1 MFENIL
7 TNPIIVVILTILV
20 CFIISTL
27 LPGIERKYIHA
38 RIQQRIGPILI
49 APGIMAPLKF
59 IFKENVEVSSPV
71 PGLYKALPII
81 CFIVVLCVLI
91 ALTPQAYQ
99 IPALASLVAIVGFL
113 KVEEICY
120 VLMGALSKSVMSVRM
135 PFPDKI
141 KGAVHNNSNLS
152 FIEDISARRHNNS
165 NLSFIEDISARRSLR
180 MITYGSFPLYLAL
193 FAPIVA
199 ARSIFLQ
206 DIVAYQQV
214 HGPFL
219 FTVSGAIAAFV
230 FFIGYMIILN
240 EYPFSIIKAKSD
252 VIEGPYMEYAAKYR
266 AVVYLT
272 RGFFMFVLGCVFS
285 VLFIGVPPTI
295 MSVGFLINIL
305 VALIFVF
312 MMGIFSAFA
321 PVFTNRQLL
330 PTILCTT
337 LLGILAIGL
346 GLL

>member
-1 MFENIL
+1 MFGN
-7 TNPIIVVILTILV
+7 TVIYSVLAVIATVLV

-38 RIQQRIGPILI
+38 RIQQRIGPLVIS
-49 APGIMAPLKF
+49 PGIMAPLKF
-59 IFKENVEVSSPV
+59 MFKENIEVSSPV
-71 PGLYKALPII
+71 PRLYKILPII
-81 CFIVVLCVLI
+81 CFIVVLCLLI
-91 ALTPQAYQ
+91 ALTPQAFA
-99 IPALASLVAIVGFL
+99 IPALSSLVAIVGLL

-135 PFPDKI
+135 PFPDLV
-141 KGAVHNNSNLS
+141 KGGAHLNATRS
-152 FIEDISARRHNNS
+152 FVEDISS
-165 NLSFIEDISARRSLR
+165 RRSLR

-193 FAPIVA
+193 FAPVTQ
-199 ARSIFLQ
+199 ARSIFLS
-206 DIVAYQQV
+206 DIVAYQQLN
-214 HGPFL
+214 GPFL
-219 FTVSGAIAAFV
+219 FTVSGAIAAIV

-266 AVVYLT
+266 AIVVLT
-272 RGFFMFVLGCVFS
+272 RGFFMLVLGVLFS
-285 VLFIGVPPTI
+285 VLFIGIPPTI
-295 MSVGFLINIL
+295 TSWGILINI
-305 VALIFVF
+305 VISLIFVF
-312 MMGIFSAFA
+312 MMGILSAFS

-337 LLGILAIGL
+337 LLGILAIVL

>member
-7 TNPIIVVILTILV
+7 NNPIIAVILTVLV
-20 CFIISTL
+20 CFVISTL

-38 RIQQRIGPILI
+38 RIQQRIGPLVT
-49 APGIMAPLKF
+49 APGIMAPIKF
-59 IFKENVEVSSPV
+59 MFKENIEVSSPV
-71 PGLYKALPII
+71 PGLYKSLPII

-91 ALTPQAYQ
+91 ALTPEAYKF
-99 IPALASLVAIVGFL
+99 PALASLVAVVGFL

-120 VLMGALSKSVMSVRM
+120 VLMGALSKSVMSVNM
-135 PFPDKI
+135 PFPDRI
-141 KGAVHNNSNLS
+141 SGAVHNN
-152 FIEDISARRHNNS
+152 A

-193 FAPIVA
+193 FAPVTA

-206 DIVAYQQV
+206 DIVAYQQA

-219 FTVSGAIAAFV
+219 FTVSGGIAAIV

-266 AVVYLT
+266 AVVVIT
-272 RGFFMFVLGCVFS
+272 RGFFMFVLGAVFS

-295 MSVGFLINIL
+295 MSWGILVNIA

-312 MMGIFSAFA
+312 MMGIFSAFS

-330 PTILCTT
+330 PTILGTT
-337 LLGILAIGL
+337 LLGILAVVL

>member
-1 MFENIL
+1 MFENTLVYSIL
-7 TNPIIVVILTILV
+7 AVIGTVLV
-20 CFIISTL
+20 CFLISTL

-38 RIQQRIGPILI
+38 RIQQRIGPVVL
-49 APGIMAPLKF
+49 APGVMAPIKF
-59 IFKENVEVSSPV
+59 MFKENVEISSPV

-81 CFIVVLCVLI
+81 CFIVVLCVLVS
-91 ALTPQAYQ
+91 LTPQAYQ
-99 IPALASLVAIVGFL
+99 FPALASLVAVVGFL

-141 KGAVHNNSNLS
+141 KGATHLNSNRS
-152 FIEDISARRHNNS
+152 FIEDISAK
-165 NLSFIEDISARRSLR
+165 RSLR

-193 FAPIVA
+193 FAPVTA
-199 ARSIFLQ
+199 VGSIFLS
-206 DIVAYQQV
+206 DIAAYQQAN
-214 HGPFL
+214 GPFL
-219 FTVSGAIAAFV
+219 FTVSGALAAIV

-266 AVVYLT
+266 AIVYLT
-272 RGFFMFVLGCVFS
+272 RGFFMFVLGAIFS

-295 MSVGFLINIL
+295 LSWGILVNIA

-312 MMGIFSAFA
+312 MMGIFSAFS

-330 PTILCTT
+330 PTILGST
-337 LLGILAIGL
+337 LLGILAIVL

>member
-1 MFENIL
+1 MFESTAINSVLAVVL
-7 TNPIIVVILTILV
+7 TVIV

-38 RIQQRIGPILI
+38 RIQQRIGPIVI

-59 IFKENVEVSSPV
+59 MFKENVEISSPV
-71 PGLYKALPII
+71 PKLYKILPII

-91 ALTPQAYQ
+91 TLTPQAYK
-99 IPALASLVAIVGFL
+99 IPALSSLVAIVGFL

-120 VLMGALSKSVMSVRM
+120 VLMGSLSKSVMSLRM
-135 PFPDKI
+135 PFPDLV
-141 KGAVHNNSNLS
+141 KGGAHLNAQRS
-152 FIEDISARRHNNS
+152 FVEDISAK
-165 NLSFIEDISARRSLR
+165 RSLR

-193 FAPIVA
+193 FAPVTA

-206 DIVAYQQV
+206 DIVAYQQAN
-214 HGPFL
+214 GPFL
-219 FTVSGAIAAFV
+219 FTVSGAIAAIV

-266 AVVYLT
+266 SIVYLT

-285 VLFIGVPPTI
+285 VLFIGIPPSI
-295 MSVGFLINIL
+295 LSWGILVNIA

-312 MMGIFSAFA
+312 MMGILSAFS

-330 PTILCTT
+330 PTILGAT
-337 LLGILAIGL
+337 LLGVLSIVL

>member
-1 MFENIL
+1 MSFNTIIISVLAVFL
-7 TNPIIVVILTILV
+7 TVLV

-38 RIQQRIGPILI
+38 RIQQRIGPPVTS
-49 APGIMAPLKF
+49 PGIMAPLKF
-59 IFKENVEVSSPV
+59 MFKENVEISSPV
-71 PGLYKALPII
+71 PNLYKALPII
-81 CFIVVLCVLI
+81 CFIVVLCILI

-135 PFPDKI
+135 PFPDLT
-141 KGAVHNNSNLS
+141 KGAAHLNATRS
-152 FIEDISARRHNNS
+152 FV
-165 NLSFIEDISARRSLR
+165 EDISARRSLR

-193 FAPIVA
+193 FAPVTA

-206 DIVAYQQV
+206 DIVAYQQI

-219 FTVSGAIAAFV
+219 FTIAGGIAAVV

-252 VIEGPYMEYAAKYR
+252 VIEGLYMEYAAKYR
-266 AVVYLT
+266 AIVYLT
-272 RGFFMFVLGCVFS
+272 RGFFMFVLGAIFS
-285 VLFIGVPPTI
+285 VLFIGVPPSI
-295 MSVGFLINIL
+295 LSAGILVNIA

-312 MMGIFSAFA
+312 MMGILSAFS

-330 PTILCTT
+330 PTILGAT
-337 LLGILAIGL
+337 LLGVLSIIL

>member
-1 MFENIL
+1 MFESTIINSVIAVVL
-7 TNPIIVVILTILV
+7 TVLV

-38 RIQQRIGPILI
+38 RIQQRIGPPVTS
-49 APGIMAPLKF
+49 PGIMAPIKF
-59 IFKENVEVSSPV
+59 MFKENVEVSSPV

-81 CFIVVLCVLI
+81 CFLVVLCVLI
-91 ALTPQAYQ
+91 ALTPEAYK
-99 IPALASLVAIVGFL
+99 IPALSSLVAVVGFL

-135 PFPDKI
+135 PFPDNV
-141 KGAVHNNSNLS
+141 KGGAHLNATKS
-152 FIEDISARRHNNS
+152 FVEDISS
-165 NLSFIEDISARRSLR
+165 KRSLR

-193 FAPIVA
+193 FAPVTA
-199 ARSIFLQ
+199 ARSIFLS
-206 DIVAYQQV
+206 DIVSYQQI
-214 HGPFL
+214 HGPIL
-219 FTVSGAIAAFV
+219 FTISGAIAAIV

-266 AVVYLT
+266 AVVVVT
-272 RGFFMFVLGCVFS
+272 RGFFMFVLGAIFS
-285 VLFIGVPPTI
+285 VLFIGIPPTI
-295 MSVGFLINIL
+295 FSWGILVNIL

-312 MMGIFSAFA
+312 MMGIFSAFS

-330 PTILCTT
+330 PTILGTT
-337 LLGILAIGL
+337 LLGILAIVV

>member
-1 MFENIL
+1 MFESTIINSVIAVVL
-7 TNPIIVVILTILV
+7 TVLV

-38 RIQQRIGPILI
+38 RIQQRIGPPVTS
-49 APGIMAPLKF
+49 PGIMAPIKF
-59 IFKENVEVSSPV
+59 MFKENVEVSSPV

-81 CFIVVLCVLI
+81 CFLVVLCVLI
-91 ALTPQAYQ
+91 ALTPEAYK
-99 IPALASLVAIVGFL
+99 IPALSSLVAIVGFL

-135 PFPDKI
+135 PFPDNV
-141 KGAVHNNSNLS
+141 KGGAHLNATKS
-152 FIEDISARRHNNS
+152 FVEDISS
-165 NLSFIEDISARRSLR
+165 KRSLR

-193 FAPIVA
+193 FAPVTA
-199 ARSIFLQ
+199 ARSIFLS
-206 DIVAYQQV
+206 DIVSYQQI
-214 HGPFL
+214 HGPIL
-219 FTVSGAIAAFV
+219 FTISGAIAAIV

-266 AVVYLT
+266 AVVVVT
-272 RGFFMFVLGCVFS
+272 RGFFMFVLGAIFS
-285 VLFIGVPPTI
+285 VLFIGIPPTI
-295 MSVGFLINIL
+295 FSWGILVNIL
-305 VALIFVF
+305 VALSFVF
-312 MMGIFSAFA
+312 MMGIFSAFS

-330 PTILCTT
+330 PTILGTT
-337 LLGILAIGL
+337 LLGILAIVV

>member
-1 MFENIL
+1 MYSNIL
-7 TNPIIVVILTILV
+7 TNPIVAVILTVLV
-20 CFIISTL
+20 CFVISTL
-27 LPGIERKYIHA
+27 LPGIERKYVHA
-38 RIQQRIGPILI
+38 RIQQRIGPLVI
-49 APGIMAPLKF
+49 APGIMAPIKF
-59 IFKENVEVSSPV
+59 MFKENIEVSSPV
-71 PGLYKALPII
+71 PKLYKVLPII
-81 CFIVVLCVLI
+81 CFIVVLCVFI
-91 ALTPQAYQ
+91 ALTPQAYK

-120 VLMGALSKSVMSVRM
+120 VLMGALSKSVMSVKM
-135 PFPDKI
+135 PFPDRV
-141 KGAVHNNSNLS
+141 KGAVHLKAPLS
-152 FIEDISARRHNNS
+152 FIEDISAK
-165 NLSFIEDISARRSLR
+165 RSLR

-193 FAPIVA
+193 FAPVTA

-206 DIVAYQQV
+206 DIVTFQQV

-219 FTVSGAIAAFV
+219 FTVAGGLAAIV

-266 AVVYLT
+266 AIVVLT

-285 VLFIGVPPTI
+285 VLFIGVPPSI
-295 MSVGFLINIL
+295 FSLGILVNIA
-305 VALIFVF
+305 VALIFVL

-321 PVFTNRQLL
+321 PVFTNKQLL
-330 PTILCTT
+330 PTILGTT
-337 LLGILAIGL
+337 LLGVFAIVL

>member
-1 MFENIL
+1 MFESTAINSVLAVVL
-7 TNPIIVVILTILV
+7 TVLV
-20 CFIISTL
+20 CFVISTL

-38 RIQQRIGPILI
+38 RIQQRIGPIVI
-49 APGIMAPLKF
+49 APGIMATLKF
-59 IFKENVEVSSPV
+59 MFKENVEISSPV
-71 PGLYKALPII
+71 PKLYKILPII

-91 ALTPQAYQ
+91 TLTPQAYK
-99 IPALASLVAIVGFL
+99 IPALSSLVAIVGFL

-120 VLMGALSKSVMSVRM
+120 VLMGSLSKSVMSLRM
-135 PFPDKI
+135 PFPDLV
-141 KGAVHNNSNLS
+141 KGGAHLNAQRS
-152 FIEDISARRHNNS
+152 FVEDISAK
-165 NLSFIEDISARRSLR
+165 RSLR

-193 FAPIVA
+193 FAPVTA

-206 DIVAYQQV
+206 DIVAYQQAN
-214 HGPFL
+214 GPFL
-219 FTVSGAIAAFV
+219 FTVSGAIAAIV

-266 AVVYLT
+266 SIVYLT

-285 VLFIGVPPTI
+285 VLFIGIPPSI
-295 MSVGFLINIL
+295 LSWGILVNIA

-312 MMGIFSAFA
+312 MMGILSAFS

-330 PTILCTT
+330 PTILGAT
-337 LLGILAIGL
+337 LLGVLSIVL

>member
-59 IFKENVEVSSPV
+59 MFKENVEVSSPV

-141 KGAVHNNSNLS
+141 KGA
-152 FIEDISARRHNNS
+152 AHNNS

-295 MSVGFLINIL
+295 MSLGFLINIL

-312 MMGIFSAFA
+312 MMGIFSAFCYET
-321 PVFTNRQLL
+321 VSHGKSWRIYCRMGFSLQESYS
-330 PTILCTT
+330 CK
-337 LLGILAIGL
+337 
-346 GLL
+346 

>member
-7 TNPIIVVILTILV
+7 TNPIFAVVITVLV

-38 RIQQRIGPILI
+38 RIQQRIGPPVTS
-49 APGIMAPLKF
+49 PGIMAPLKF
-59 IFKENVEVSSPV
+59 MFKENVKVSSPV
-71 PGLYKALPII
+71 PGLYKSLPVI
-81 CFIVVLCVLI
+81 CFIVVLCVMI
-91 ALTPQAYQ
+91 ALTPQAYM

-120 VLMGALSKSVMSVRM
+120 VLMGALSKSVMSVNM
-135 PFPDKI
+135 PFPDQI
-141 KGAVHNNSNLS
+141 KGAAHNNANRS
-152 FIEDISARRHNNS
+152 FIEDISAK
-165 NLSFIEDISARRSLR
+165 RSLR

-193 FAPIVA
+193 FAPVTA
-199 ARSIFLQ
+199 AGSIFLQ
-206 DIVAYQQV
+206 DIVSFQQV
-214 HGPFL
+214 NGPFL
-219 FTVSGAIAAFV
+219 FTVSGGIAAIV

-266 AVVYLT
+266 AVVVIT
-272 RGFFMFVLGCVFS
+272 RGFFMFVLGAIFS

-295 MSVGFLINIL
+295 MSWGILINIA

-312 MMGIFSAFA
+312 MMGIFSAFS

-330 PTILCTT
+330 PTILGAT
-337 LLGILAIGL
+337 LLGILSIVL

>member
-1 MFENIL
+1 MFESTATNSVLAVVL
-7 TNPIIVVILTILV
+7 TVIV
-20 CFIISTL
+20 CFVISTL

-38 RIQQRIGPILI
+38 RIQQRIGPIVI

-59 IFKENVEVSSPV
+59 MFKENVEISSPV
-71 PGLYKALPII
+71 PRLYKILPIL

-120 VLMGALSKSVMSVRM
+120 VLMGALSKSVMSLRM
-135 PFPDKI
+135 PFPDLA
-141 KGAVHNNSNLS
+141 KGGAHLNAQRS
-152 FIEDISARRHNNS
+152 FVEDISAK
-165 NLSFIEDISARRSLR
+165 RSLR

-193 FAPIVA
+193 FAPVTA
-199 ARSIFLQ
+199 ARSIFLK
-206 DIVAYQQV
+206 DIVTYQQV

-219 FTVSGAIAAFV
+219 FTVAGGIAAIV

-240 EYPFSIIKAKSD
+240 EYPFSFIKAKCD

-266 AVVYLT
+266 SIVYLT

-285 VLFIGVPPTI
+285 VLFIGIPPSV
-295 MSVGFLINIL
+295 MSWGILVNIA

-312 MMGIFSAFA
+312 MMGILSAFS

-330 PTILCTT
+330 PTIIGAT
-337 LLGILAIGL
+337 LLGVLSIVL

>member
-1 MFENIL
+1 MFESTAINSVLAVVL
-7 TNPIIVVILTILV
+7 TVIV
-20 CFIISTL
+20 CFVISTL

-38 RIQQRIGPILI
+38 RIQQRIGPLVI

-59 IFKENVEVSSPV
+59 MFKENVEISSPV
-71 PGLYKALPII
+71 PKLYKALPII
-81 CFIVVLCVLI
+81 CFIVVLCVFVT
-91 ALTPQAYQ
+91 LTPQAYQ

-120 VLMGALSKSVMSVRM
+120 VLMGSLSKSVMSLRM
-135 PFPDKI
+135 PFPDI
-141 KGAVHNNSNLS
+141 VKGGAHLNVQRS
-152 FIEDISARRHNNS
+152 FVEDISAK
-165 NLSFIEDISARRSLR
+165 RSLR

-193 FAPIVA
+193 FAPVTA
-199 ARSIFLQ
+199 ARSIYLK
-206 DIVAYQQV
+206 DIVAYQQL

-219 FTVSGAIAAFV
+219 FTVAGGIAAIV

-266 AVVYLT
+266 SIVYLT

-285 VLFIGVPPTI
+285 VLFIGIPPNI
-295 MSVGFLINIL
+295 FSVGILVNIA

-312 MMGIFSAFA
+312 MMGILSAFS

-330 PTILCTT
+330 PTILGAT
-337 LLGILAIGL
+337 LLGVLAIVL

>member
-1 MFENIL
+1 MLEN
-7 TNPIIVVILTILV
+7 TIIHSVLAVILTVLV

-38 RIQQRIGPILI
+38 RIQQRIGPPVTS
-49 APGIMAPLKF
+49 PGIMAPLKF
-59 IFKENVEVSSPV
+59 LYKENVEVSSPV
-71 PGLYKALPII
+71 PGLYKSLPII
-81 CFIVVLCVLI
+81 CFIVVLCIMI
-91 ALTPQAYQ
+91 ALTPEAYK

-120 VLMGALSKSVMSVRM
+120 VLMGALSKSVMSVNM
-135 PFPDKI
+135 PFPDNV
-141 KGAVHNNSNLS
+141 KGGAHLNANKS
-152 FIEDISARRHNNS
+152 FIEDISS
-165 NLSFIEDISARRSLR
+165 KRSLR

-193 FAPIVA
+193 FAPVTA
-199 ARSIFLQ
+199 AGSIFLK
-206 DIVAYQQV
+206 DIVSYQQV

-219 FTVSGAIAAFV
+219 FTISGAIAAVV

-266 AVVYLT
+266 AIVVVT
-272 RGFFMFVLGCVFS
+272 RGFFMFVLGAVFS
-285 VLFIGVPPTI
+285 VLFIGVPPSI
-295 MSVGFLINIL
+295 FSPGIIINII

-312 MMGIFSAFA
+312 MMGIFSAFS

-330 PTILCTT
+330 PTILGTT
-337 LLGILAIGL
+337 LLGILSIVV

>member
-1 MFENIL
+1 MFSNTIL
-7 TNPIIVVILTILV
+7 NSVIAVILTVLV
-20 CFIISTL
+20 CFIVSTF

-38 RIQQRIGPILI
+38 RIQQRIGPNLM
-49 APGIMAPLKF
+49 APGIMAPIKF
-59 IFKENVEVSSPV
+59 MFKDNVEVSSPV
-71 PGLYKALPII
+71 PGLYKSLPII

-91 ALTPQAYQ
+91 ALTPDAYA
-99 IPALASLVAIVGFL
+99 IPALSSLVAIVGFL

-120 VLMGALSKSVMSVRM
+120 VLMGALSKSVMSVNM
-135 PFPDKI
+135 PFPDQI
-141 KGAVHNNSNLS
+141 KGAVHNNTT
-152 FIEDISARRHNNS
+152 R
-165 NLSFIEDISARRSLR
+165 SFIEDISARRSLR

-193 FAPIVA
+193 FAPITA
-199 ARSIFLQ
+199 SRSIFLQ

-219 FTVSGAIAAFV
+219 FTVSGGIAAIV
-230 FFIGYMIILN
+230 FFIGYMILLN

-266 AVVYLT
+266 AVVFLT
-272 RGFFMFVLGCVFS
+272 RGFFMFVLGAIFS

-295 MSVGFLINIL
+295 MSWGILVNII

-312 MMGIFSAFA
+312 MMGIFSAFS

-330 PTILCTT
+330 PTVLGAT
-337 LLGILAIGL
+337 LLGILAIVL

>member
-1 MFENIL
+1 MFENTLVNSIL
-7 TNPIIVVILTILV
+7 AVIGTVLV
-20 CFIISTL
+20 CFLISTL

-38 RIQQRIGPILI
+38 RIQQRIGPVVL
-49 APGIMAPLKF
+49 APGVMAPIKF
-59 IFKENVEVSSPV
+59 MFKENVEISSPV

-81 CFIVVLCVLI
+81 CFIVVLCVLV

-99 IPALASLVAIVGFL
+99 FPALASLVAVVGFL

-141 KGAVHNNSNLS
+141 KGAAHLNSNRS
-152 FIEDISARRHNNS
+152 FIEDISAK
-165 NLSFIEDISARRSLR
+165 RSLR

-193 FAPIVA
+193 FAPVTA
-199 ARSIFLQ
+199 ARSIFLS
-206 DIVAYQQV
+206 DIAAYQYAN
-214 HGPFL
+214 GPFL
-219 FTVSGAIAAFV
+219 FTASGIIAAIV

-272 RGFFMFVLGCVFS
+272 RGFFMFVLGAIFS

-295 MSVGFLINIL
+295 LSWGILVNIA

-312 MMGIFSAFA
+312 MMGILSAFS

-330 PTILCTT
+330 PTILGST
-337 LLGILAIGL
+337 LLGILAIVL

>member
-1 MFENIL
+1 MFESTAINSVLAVVL
-7 TNPIIVVILTILV
+7 TVLV
-20 CFIISTL
+20 CFVISTL

-38 RIQQRIGPILI
+38 RIQQRIGPLVI

-59 IFKENVEVSSPV
+59 IFKENVEISSPV
-71 PGLYKALPII
+71 PKLYKILPIL

-120 VLMGALSKSVMSVRM
+120 VLMGSLSKSVMSLRM
-135 PFPDKI
+135 PFPDLA
-141 KGAVHNNSNLS
+141 KGGAHLNVQRS
-152 FIEDISARRHNNS
+152 FVEDISAK
-165 NLSFIEDISARRSLR
+165 RSLR

-193 FAPIVA
+193 FAPVTA

-206 DIVAYQQV
+206 DIVTYQQIN
-214 HGPFL
+214 GPFL
-219 FTVSGAIAAFV
+219 FTVAGGIAAIV

-240 EYPFSIIKAKSD
+240 EYPFSFIKAKCD

-266 AVVYLT
+266 SIVYLT

-285 VLFIGVPPTI
+285 VLFIGVPPNI
-295 MSVGFLINIL
+295 FSVGILVNIA

-312 MMGIFSAFA
+312 MMGILSAFS

-330 PTILCTT
+330 PTILGTT
-337 LLGILAIGL
+337 LLGVLSIVL

>member
-1 MFENIL
+1 MFEN
-7 TNPIIVVILTILV
+7 TIIDSVIAVLATVLV
-20 CFIISTL
+20 CFVISTL

-38 RIQQRIGPILI
+38 RIQQRIGPAVI
-49 APGIMAPLKF
+49 APGIMAPIKF
-59 IFKENVEVSSPV
+59 MFKENVEVSSPV
-71 PGLYKALPII
+71 PGLYKSLPII

-91 ALTPQAYQ
+91 ALTPEAYK

-120 VLMGALSKSVMSVRM
+120 VLMGALSKSVMSVNM
-135 PFPDKI
+135 PFPDQI
-141 KGAVHNNSNLS
+141 KGAVHNNTTRS
-152 FIEDISARRHNNS
+152 FIEDISAK
-165 NLSFIEDISARRSLR
+165 RSLR

-193 FAPIVA
+193 FAPVTA

-206 DIVAYQQV
+206 DIVVFQQAN
-214 HGPFL
+214 GPFL
-219 FTVSGAIAAFV
+219 FTVSGGIAAIV

-266 AVVYLT
+266 AVVFLT
-272 RGFFMFVLGCVFS
+272 RGFFMFVLGAIFS

-295 MSVGFLINIL
+295 MSWGIIVNIV

-312 MMGIFSAFA
+312 MMGIFSAFS

-330 PTILCTT
+330 PTILGAT
-337 LLGILAIGL
+337 LLGILSIVL

>member
-1 MFENIL
+1 MFSN
-7 TNPIIVVILTILV
+7 TIINSVLAVIITVLV
-20 CFIISTL
+20 CFVVSTF

-38 RIQQRIGPILI
+38 RIQQRIGPNVM
-49 APGIMAPLKF
+49 APGIMAPIKF
-59 IFKENVEVSSPV
+59 MFKKNVDVSSPV

-91 ALTPQAYQ
+91 ALTPQAYV
-99 IPALASLVAIVGFL
+99 IPALSSLVAIVGFL

-135 PFPDKI
+135 PFPDQI
-141 KGAVHNNSNLS
+141 KGAVHNNATRS
-152 FIEDISARRHNNS
+152 FIEDISAK
-165 NLSFIEDISARRSLR
+165 RSLR

-193 FAPIVA
+193 FAPVTA
-199 ARSIFLQ
+199 SRSIFLQ
-206 DIVAYQQV
+206 DIVAYQQAS
-214 HGPFL
+214 GPFL
-219 FTVSGAIAAFV
+219 FTVSGIIAAIV

-266 AVVYLT
+266 AVVFLT
-272 RGFFMFVLGCVFS
+272 RGFFMFVLGAIFS

-295 MSVGFLINIL
+295 MSWGILINII

-312 MMGIFSAFA
+312 MMGIFSAFS

-330 PTILCTT
+330 PTILGAT
-337 LLGILAIGL
+337 LLGILAVVL

>member
-7 TNPIIVVILTILV
+7 TNPIIAVILTVLV

-27 LPGIERKYIHA
+27 LPGVERKYIHA

-59 IFKENVEVSSPV
+59 MFKKNVDVSSPV
-71 PGLYKALPII
+71 PGLYKILPIL

-91 ALTPQAYQ
+91 ALTPEAYK
-99 IPALASLVAIVGFL
+99 IPALSSLVAVVGFL
-113 KVEEICY
+113 KVEELCY

-141 KGAVHNNSNLS
+141 KGA
-152 FIEDISARRHNNS
+152 AHNNS

-193 FAPIVA
+193 FAPITA

-206 DIVAYQQV
+206 DIVTYQQV

-219 FTVSGAIAAFV
+219 FTVAGGIAAIV

-266 AVVYLT
+266 AIVYLT
-272 RGFFMFVLGCVFS
+272 RGFFMLVLGCVFS
-285 VLFIGVPPTI
+285 VLFIGIPPTI
-295 MSVGFLINIL
+295 FSWGILINVV

-312 MMGIFSAFA
+312 MMGIFSAFS

-330 PTILCTT
+330 PTILGTT
-337 LLGILAIGL
+337 LLGVLAVVV